1 MSESEAIENINSFL
15 KKFRFI
21 KFSSDSSFP
30 NFSEIIL
37 AMKEL
42 GLTREYFNYTC
53 LRYDKTENTNVMMTT
68 CVHCGNNISV
78 VNGNH
83 EIKHMFQINKTKTLI
98 LLEELNLR
106 REKEMLD
113 HYLIEDYSLN
123 LEQLKK
129 RKENLIPFMGSGLS
143 VPFNLPNWK
152 GMLNGFSRYL
162 KKGYEGYYNDKLDEG
177 DYFEAL
183 SYLKKS
189 SFLSKDELIQ
199 EQIVDIFNEKINMKI
214 ERENHNYQDVLD
226 LNSDFYLTTNYD
238 NIFSTI
244 RGSFHPPLMWDDIEN
259 MQKFLGEKKQS
270 IVHLHGMIHKPKT
283 MIVTKESYDGLYKNE
298 DFMRII
304 STFMSNKSFI
314 FLGFSF
320 QDVYFK
326 DLYEKIISKTGGEHF
341 IILPNISYSDALT
354 FSKQN
359 LKVIGINVKES
370 DVGIDG
376 EDLVK
381 GIKTI
386 LNYINNDTK

>member
-1 MSESEAIENINSFL
+1 MSESEAVENINSFL
-15 KKFRFI
+15 KEFRFI
-21 KFSSDSSFP
+21 KFSSDSPFP
-30 NFSEIIL
+30 NFSEMVL

-42 GLTREYFNYTC
+42 DLIREYFNYTC
-53 LRYDKTENTNVMMTT
+53 LRYDKTENANVMMTT

-83 EIKHMFQINKTKTLI
+83 EIKHMFQINKAKTLI
-98 LLEELNLR
+98 LVEELNSR

-113 HYLIEDYSLN
+113 HYLIEDYFVN
-123 LEQLKK
+123 LEQLRK

-152 GMLNGFSRYL
+152 GMLNGFSRHL
-162 KKGYEGYYNDKLDEG
+162 KKGYEGYYNDKLNEG

-199 EQIVDIFNEKINMKI
+199 EQIVDIFNEKIKMNI
-214 ERENHNYQDVLD
+214 EKDDHNYLDVLD

-244 RGSFHPPLMWDDIEN
+244 RGSFHPPLMWNDIEN

-283 MIVTKESYDGLYKNE
+283 MIVTKESYDGLYQDE

-320 QDVYFK
+320 HDVYFK

-359 LKVIGINVKES
+359 LKVVGINVKKS
-370 DVGIDG
+370 DDGIDG